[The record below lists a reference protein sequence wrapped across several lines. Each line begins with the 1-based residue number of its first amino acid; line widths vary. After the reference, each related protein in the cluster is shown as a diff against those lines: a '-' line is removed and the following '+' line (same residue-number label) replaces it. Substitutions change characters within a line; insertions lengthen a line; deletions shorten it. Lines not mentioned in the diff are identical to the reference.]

1 VKVFEF
7 GVPCPVCGHTLDAVR
22 SPFMEG
28 DTPRPGD
35 MTICFK
41 CAAVLTFDE
50 PPAVHIVTEE
60 EKVKLTAEEL
70 EDLLLAQHMV
80 QAVMR
85 Q

>member
-1 VKVFEF
+1 
-7 GVPCPVCGHTLDAVR
+7 
-22 SPFMEG
+22 
-28 DTPRPGD
+28 
-35 MTICFK
+35 
-41 CAAVLTFDE
+41 
-50 PPAVHIVTEE
+50 VTEE